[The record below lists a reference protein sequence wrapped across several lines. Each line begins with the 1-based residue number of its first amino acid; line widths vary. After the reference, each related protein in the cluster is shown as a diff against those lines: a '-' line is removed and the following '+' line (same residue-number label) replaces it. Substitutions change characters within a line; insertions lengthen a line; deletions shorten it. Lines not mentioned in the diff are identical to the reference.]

1 MAKII
6 NLKTFLKRRETTVIE
21 DLTFEIKRIYYI
33 YNCDGSV
40 RDNLKHKKLDRLSM
54 P

>member
-6 NLKTFLKRRETTVIE
+6 NLKTFSEKKGDLTVIE
-21 DLTFEIKRIYYI
+21 KILPFDIKRIYYI

-40 RDNLKHKKLDRLSM
+40 RGNHRHKKSESI
-54 P
+54 